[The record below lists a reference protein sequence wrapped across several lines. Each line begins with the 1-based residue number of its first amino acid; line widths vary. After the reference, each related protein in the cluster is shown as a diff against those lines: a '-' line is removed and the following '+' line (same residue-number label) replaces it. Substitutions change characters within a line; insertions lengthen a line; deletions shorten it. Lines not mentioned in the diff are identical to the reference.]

1 MASNNSK
8 GLNVTMIKNDIRKN
22 TMARV
27 RSMRYAQALSLLVIN
42 RALGVGKMETFV
54 KDAEDGYT
62 RTFDGT
68 GVDPK
73 NPYDPAKKPY
83 RLDKDNKP
91 KIKKVSKEAKEKI
104 KPKGK

>member
-1 MASNNSK
+1 MASNNPK
-8 GLNVTMIKNDIRKN
+8 GLNAVMIKNDIRKN

-27 RSMRYAQALSLLVIN
+27 RAMRYEQALLLLNIN
-42 RALGVGKMETFV
+42 RALGVGKMETV
-54 KDAEDGYT
+54 LKDFEDGYT

-68 GVDPK
+68 SVDPK

-91 KIKKVSKEAKEKI
+91 KIKKVSKEVKEKI